1 MAPSGEL
8 ARLLRDRRR
17 NTVLGWVM
25 IVFMLGVVGESL
37 LSGDLAWAGFTGV
50 VLALA
55 LVPVIAYRDPS
66 VLLPWEVLLLAIL
79 PLLGR
84 ALATNLLA
92 SQLATYF
99 SVAAV
104 ALIVAVEL
112 DVFTRVKMTEW
123 FAIVFVVLATMAAA
137 GTWAV
142 IRWSSDVLLGTSLML
157 TPGVAESVIEERVMW
172 EFVYSTAAGFIAGAV
187 FELYFRRLARARER
201 LPDDV
206 KEEVT

>member
-8 ARLLRDRRR
+8 NRLLRDRQR
-17 NTVLGWVM
+17 NTILGWALIAFV
-25 IVFMLGVVGESL
+25 LVVVVESL
-37 LSGDLAWAGFTGV
+37 LSGDLAWAGFAVV
-50 VLALA
+50 VLGLA
-55 LVPVIAYRDPS
+55 LVPPLAYRDAS

-79 PLLGR
+79 PLFGR

-112 DVFTRVKMTEW
+112 DVFTTVKMTEW

-142 IRWSSDVLLGTSLML
+142 VRWSSDVLLGTSLLL

-172 EFVYSTAAGFIAGAV
+172 EFVYSAAAGFLAGAV

-201 LPDDV
+201 LPEEV
-206 KEEVT
+206 QEEVT